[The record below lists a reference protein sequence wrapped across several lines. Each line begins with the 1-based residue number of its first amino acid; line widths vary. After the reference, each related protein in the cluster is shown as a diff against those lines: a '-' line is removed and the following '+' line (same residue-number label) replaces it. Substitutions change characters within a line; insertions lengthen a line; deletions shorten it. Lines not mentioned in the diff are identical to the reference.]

1 VPGSI
6 DIAVEISV
14 APPIRPC
21 SGCSKPLLSTV
32 GRPVPSASVCFYV
45 TLREYTRTAR
55 TMAPGPPIRCMAIDM
70 DVRAI
75 NHAFRFVYLGRCRN
89 FNKGQFC
96 LTTAPAVT
104 MYLLVVL
111 KPSRCPS

>member
-1 VPGSI
+1 MQRLQQAT
-6 DIAVEISV
+6 AVD
-14 APPIRPC
+14 
-21 SGCSKPLLSTV
+21 SGTSRAVRVGVLL
-32 GRPVPSASVCFYV
+32 RDA
-45 TLREYTRTAR
+45 AR
-55 TMAPGPPIRCMAIDM
+55 IHANGTMAPGPPIRCMAIDM

-89 FNKGQFC
+89 CKGQLR
-96 LTTAPAVT
+96 LTTASAVT

>member
-1 VPGSI
+1 
-6 DIAVEISV
+6 
-14 APPIRPC
+14 
-21 SGCSKPLLSTV
+21 
-32 GRPVPSASVCFYV
+32 
-45 TLREYTRTAR
+45 
-55 TMAPGPPIRCMAIDM
+55 MAIDM

-89 FNKGQFC
+89 FKGQLR
-96 LTTAPAVT
+96 LTTASAVT

>member
-1 VPGSI
+1 MQRLQQAT
-6 DIAVEISV
+6 AVD
-14 APPIRPC
+14 
-21 SGCSKPLLSTV
+21 SGTSRAVRVGVLL
-32 GRPVPSASVCFYV
+32 RDA
-45 TLREYTRTAR
+45 AR
-55 TMAPGPPIRCMAIDM
+55 IHANGTMAPGPPIRCMAIDM